1 VLGLIVCLVLVL
13 LLLIPVIYVVM
24 IYNGLVNIRQG
35 VRKAWANID
44 VVLKQRHDEIPKLV
58 DVCKQYAQ
66 FEQVTLEKVL
76 LARNQAVLA
85 REGQHVAALANAE
98 MRLQHGL
105 GQIFAV
111 AEAYP
116 ELKSSHQFHALQ
128 TRISALENSIA
139 DRREFYNDS
148 VWLLNVRIQE
158 FPDVV
163 LARFFNFQ
171 EAEFL
176 RYETAETADVNVKQL
191 FV

>member
-1 VLGLIVCLVLVL
+1 MLILTICLVLVL
-13 LLLIPVIYVVM
+13 LLIPVIYLVM
-24 IYNGLVNIRQG
+24 VYNGLVNVRQG

-44 VVLKQRHDEIPKLV
+44 VLLKQRHDEIPKLV
-58 DVCKQYAQ
+58 EVCKQYAQ

-76 LARNQAVLA
+76 LARNQAVQA
-85 REGQHVAALANAE
+85 RESKHVAELAGAE
-98 MRLQHGL
+98 MRLQYGL

-116 ELKSSHQFHALQ
+116 DLKSSHQFHALQ
-128 TRISALENSIA
+128 TRISSLENSIA

-158 FPDVV
+158 FPDVI

-176 RYETAETADVNVKQL
+176 RYEAAEMADVNVKQL

>member
-1 VLGLIVCLVLVL
+1 MLILTVFLVCVL
-13 LLLIPVIYVVM
+13 LFIPVIYLVM
-24 IYNGLVNIRQG
+24 VYNGLVNVRQG
-35 VRKAWANID
+35 VRKAWANIE

-58 DVCKQYAQ
+58 EVCKQYAQ
-66 FEQVTLEKVL
+66 FEQATLEKVL
-76 LARNQAVLA
+76 LARNQAVQA
-85 REGQHVAALANAE
+85 RESKHVTELAGAE
-98 MRLQHGL
+98 MRLQQGL

-116 ELKSSHQFHALQ
+116 DLKSSHQFHALQ
-128 TRISALENSIA
+128 TRISSLENSIA

-158 FPDVV
+158 FPDLV
-163 LARFFNFQ
+163 LARVFHFQ

-176 RYETAETADVNVKQL
+176 RYEAAETADVNVKQL